1 MSVVKS
7 FKFPVFKPAA
17 AKLWQGLTTRDKTL
31 ALESY
36 CSHCGRTRLMV
47 NVKGQTVESQGFL
60 LLEGECVKCSAPL
73 GRIVNVLLTES
84 N

>member
-1 MSVVKS
+1 MSDVKS
-7 FKFPVFKPAA
+7 FKFPVLTPAA
-17 AKLWQGLTTRDKTL
+17 NKLWQSLTTRDKTL

-36 CSHCGRTRLMV
+36 CSPCGRTRLMV

-73 GRIVNVLLTES
+73 GRIIQVI
-84 N
+84 